1 MRTTTDYPFVSV
13 IVLNFN
19 GMSFLKDCLS
29 ALECL
34 SYPRDAYEVIL
45 VDNASSDQ
53 SVRYVRE
60 QFPWVQIVQNSSNL
74 GYAAGNNV
82 GIRASKGDY
91 IALLNNDTKVEPD
104 WLMEL
109 VKICEHD
116 PSAGACTSKILLFDD
131 RLRIHLTTHP
141 FRPSDSGSSHDAR
154 ELGVLVEG
162 AIVRGADGERTVEC
176 SEGFYEEEKLGEKIC
191 RWSMREAVF
200 TIPVAPNER
209 RLILR
214 LTFSNPRPRGVAL
227 SSVLLCVGT
236 KQVAELTTE
245 AGSTAYELPLERDIL
260 QDARPLI
267 QNTGS
272 VLLSDGSGR
281 DRGAVVR
288 NAQQH
293 FEEDRGQYD
302 RIEEVFAACGAG
314 ALYRRKMLEDVGL
327 LDEYF
332 FMYYEDT
339 DLAWRARLKGWK
351 IMYTPYAV
359 LRHIH
364 CGTSIEWSPSF
375 FFHAYRNR
383 LAMVMKNAPIPLV
396 FREWTHALVS
406 WCWLGLRIVMS
417 RAVRRTESAHP
428 TSHFRLKASALR
440 SLLLALPALY
450 KKRRAI
456 QRTRR
461 VALREV
467 TRWMQPP
474 QPSHVPEDFS

>member
-1 MRTTTDYPFVSV
+1 MLKVTDRPFVSV

-19 GMSFLKDCLS
+19 GVTFLKDCLS
-29 ALECL
+29 SLEHL
-34 SYPRDAYEVIL
+34 NYPRDAYEVIL

-53 SVRYVRE
+53 SVHYVRK
-60 QFPWVQIVQNSSNL
+60 QFPWVKIVQNSSNL

-82 GIRASKGDY
+82 GIRESKGDY

-109 VKICEHD
+109 VKICEQD
-116 PSAGACTSKILLFDD
+116 PSVGACTSKILLFDD
-131 RLRIHLTTHP
+131 RLRIHLKTHS
-141 FRPSDSGSSHDAR
+141 FKPSDYGNPLDAR
-154 ELGVLVEG
+154 ELGVLVEE
-162 AIVRGADGERTVEC
+162 AVVRGADGEQAVEF
-176 SEGFYEEEKLGEKIC
+176 SEGFYEKEKLGEKIC
-191 RWSMREAVF
+191 RWSMGEAVF
-200 TIPVAPNER
+200 TILVAPNER
-209 RLILR
+209 KLILQ
-214 LTFSNPRPRGVAL
+214 LTLSNPRPRGAAL
-227 SSVLLCVGT
+227 APVLLYVGER
-236 KQVAELTTE
+236 QCAELTIET
-245 AGSTAYELPLERDIL
+245 GSTVHEITLEQDLL

-267 QNTGS
+267 QNAGS
-272 VLLSDGSGR
+272 LILPDGSGR
-281 DRGAVVR
+281 DRGAIVR

-339 DLAWRARLKGWK
+339 DLAWRARLKGWT

-359 LRHIH
+359 MRHVH

-375 FFHAYRNR
+375 VFHAYRNR
-383 LAMVMKNAPIPLV
+383 LAMLMKNAPILLV
-396 FREWTHALVS
+396 VREWTHALVS
-406 WCWLGLRIVMS
+406 WLLLGLRIVMG
-417 RAVRRTESAHP
+417 RALRGAESVHA
-428 TSHFRLKASALR
+428 TSHFRLRASALR

-450 KKRRAI
+450 KKRQEI
-456 QRTRR
+456 QRTGQ

-474 QPSHVPEDFS
+474 EQ